1 MEIRFRCVVGT
12 AYDSQRMHADYVQFV
27 KTTRDQFNNESCEVV
42 TDATPYWVGDYFD
55 DETGEYLG
63 ADGEGLT
70 GVPKNPSPSIIKS
83 EQPKGLANLEIAD
96 EREASPW

>member
-1 MEIRFRCVVGT
+1 MRERGRLHFLLCGVVIVEIRFRCVVGMP
-12 AYDSQRMHADYVQFV
+12 YDAQRMHAAYVQFV

-63 ADGEGLT
+63 ADGEG
-70 GVPKNPSPSIIKS
+70 VEPVFVVSVV
-83 EQPKGLANLEIAD
+83 
-96 EREASPW
+96 